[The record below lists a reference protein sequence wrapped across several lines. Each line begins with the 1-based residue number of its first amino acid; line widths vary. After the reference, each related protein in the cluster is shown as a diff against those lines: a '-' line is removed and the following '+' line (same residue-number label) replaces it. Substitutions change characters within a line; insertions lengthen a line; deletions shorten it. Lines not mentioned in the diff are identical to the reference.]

1 MKHKKLVHG
10 GVLLFTVVFIL
21 SSIGVSADKAYFSME
36 PKARKDGRKWRIGY
50 LEGGPWIEYPQNLK
64 AVVLGLKELGW
75 LDISN
80 FPVYKDE
87 HDASALWNFVCDNA
101 KSSYVEFVKDAFWS
115 SGWKDELREQLIKN
129 CIYRLNIRKDIDLM
143 LALGTRAGQDLAT
156 NKISVPT
163 VVIAASDPVAAK
175 IIKSIDDSGY
185 DHLHARVDPTRYV
198 RQIELFHDII
208 GFKKLGIAYENTD
221 AGKSYAALTSVE
233 KVARKRGFEI
243 ITCHSKDEIAED
255 NEEATNSVIKCYRD
269 LAPKVDAVYIV
280 MQRGITFQT
289 LPKVLAPLIQ
299 EKIPTFSQYGSDEVK
314 YGVLLSIA
322 QAGFKYVGRY
332 TAEVIAKI
340 FNGAKPRDLDQ
351 VFEDPPK
358 IAINLKTAI
367 EIAYD
372 PPVDILGAADEIYRQ
387 RDIGDVPD

>member
-21 SSIGVSADKAYFSME
+21 SGIGVSADKAYFSME

-87 HDASALWNFVCDNA
+87 HDASALWKFVCDNA

-115 SGWKDELREQLIKN
+115 SGWNDELREQLMKN

-208 GFKKLGIAYENTD
+208 EFKKLGIAYENTD
-221 AGKSYAALTSVE
+221 AGKSYAALTIVE

-243 ITCHSKDEIAED
+243 ISCHSKDEIAE
-255 NEEATNSVIKCYRD
+255 NEEEATNSVIKCYRD

-280 MQRGITFQT
+280 MQRGITFKT

-367 EIAYD
+367 EIGYD
-372 PPVDILGAADEIYRQ
+372 PPVDILGAADEIYQTTRYW
-387 RDIGDVPD
+387 GHP